1 VREETMAIQLSRPSC
16 VLAVATLCM
25 ASALLGGCAGNGKG
39 LDANGNPIGLGS
51 SAPSGSSAPA
61 ALSADFQ
68 SIQDNV
74 FTPICTRCHIGAN
87 APEGLQ
93 LDQAHSYALLVG
105 VPSAEVPGVLRVKA
119 GDPTD
124 SYLIQKLQNSNGIVG
139 AQMPFGGPYLA
150 QTTIDF
156 IKQWITNGAPQTG
169 SGSSTGASTTASTA
183 ASTTVSVA
191 HEQSQPAALEVTA
204 TMPADG
210 GVVTAP
216 LATIAIGFSHEPDT
230 SFLNGALRLQNMAGQ
245 PVPVPVLLAPAE
257 GNPATVLLTPL
268 APLAAGVY
276 RVTVHGGDATAMT
289 AVGGESLPADY
300 SFTFTVEMP

>member
-1 VREETMAIQLSRPSC
+1 MPNHLSRLKC
-16 VLAVATLCM
+16 VLAAATLCM
-25 ASALLGGCAGNGKG
+25 AATLLGGCAGNGAG

-51 SAPSGSSAPA
+51 SAPEP
-61 ALSADFQ
+61 LSADFQ

-105 VPSAEVPGVLRVKA
+105 VPSAEVPTVLRVKA
-119 GDPTD
+119 GDPAD
-124 SYLIQKLQNSNGIVG
+124 SYLIRKLQGSSGIVG
-139 AQMPFGGPYLA
+139 VQMPFGGPYLP
-150 QTTIDF
+150 QSTITF
-156 IKQWITNGAPQTG
+156 IQQWITNGAP
-169 SGSSTGASTTASTA
+169 AATA
-183 ASTTVSVA
+183 AAGTAMVA
-191 HEQSQPAALEVTA
+191 REQASLARLEVTA

-210 GVVTAP
+210 SVMDAP
-216 LATIAIGFSHEPDT
+216 LGTIAIGLSHEPDV
-230 SFLNGALRLQNMAGQ
+230 SFLNGAVRLQNITGQ
-245 PVPVPVLLAPAE
+245 PAPVPLLIAQAQ

-268 APLAAGVY
+268 APLEAGVY
-276 RVTVHGGDATAMT
+276 RVTLHGGDATALT